1 MFLRYSVG
9 DGKELQVLLLRDSEK
24 SILQI
29 ASVSLAWILKQQYP
43 LTAALHLKQQNLG
56 HSWQTDFMFKAGDT
70 KMMLSVKKNQF
81 WVKRLLWKRVLML

>member
-29 ASVSLAWILKQQYP
+29 ASVSLALILKQQYP
-43 LTAALHLKQQNLG
+43 LTAALHLNQQNLG
-56 HSWQTDFMFKAGDT
+56 H
-70 KMMLSVKKNQF
+70 
-81 WVKRLLWKRVLML
+81 

>member
-9 DGKELQVLLLRDSEK
+9 DGKALGVLLSRDSEK
-24 SILQI
+24 SALQI

-56 HSWQTDFMFKAGDT
+56 Q
-70 KMMLSVKKNQF
+70 
-81 WVKRLLWKRVLML
+81 